1 MLLPSYKKYLDE
13 DFEIANLL
21 LYSLND
27 PEPVS
32 LIAIDHFPILMKS
45 ILQSIYTLP
54 EKRCRGF
61 ASQLYLHLEERLRQD
76 NINLVTCNYPE
87 EEVNPEEAN
96 PFFQKIGF
104 SKAKPLV
111 TRYFVDIQEFHP
123 SWFKTTPDIPK
134 GFEITPFSLNQ
145 EEKNDLKIMVRQG
158 TVSIEVNPLEDL
170 PFEPIN
176 SLALRHNGKL
186 VGWMV
191 TKRSEKNCIVYT
203 SFYIDRDLRGTG
215 LASTLL
221 SRSIQLQ
228 QETNIPVAL
237 FEINNVRSPTPWKK
251 FILNRLEPFSY
262 DKLYLYD
269 RYKILNVI

>member
-1 MLLPSYKKYLDE
+1 MLLPSYKTYLDDEFAVE
-13 DFEIANLL
+13 DLL

-54 EKRCRGF
+54 EQRRKGY
-61 ASQLYLHLEERLRQD
+61 ASQLYQEIEKRLIQD
-76 NINLVTCNYPE
+76 KVNLVTCNYPE
-87 EEVNPEEAN
+87 EEVDPENAN

-104 SKAKPLV
+104 SKATPLL
-111 TRYFVDIQEFHP
+111 TRYFVDIQEFRP
-123 SWFKTTPDIPK
+123 SWFNTTPELPK
-134 GFEITPFSLNQ
+134 GFEIIPFSLSD
-145 EEKNDLKIMVRQG
+145 EENKELKIMVRQG
-158 TVSIEVNPLEDL
+158 AVSIEVNPLEDL

-176 SLALRHNGKL
+176 SLALRHEGKL
-186 VGWMV
+186 AGWMV
-191 TKRSEKNCIVYT
+191 TKRLNSQSIGYT

-221 SRSIQLQ
+221 SRSIKLQ
-228 QETNIPVAL
+228 QDTTIPIAI

-251 FILNRLEPFSY
+251 FILNRLEPFAY
-262 DKLYLYD
+262 DKLFLYD
-269 RYKILNVI
+269 RYKMLNVI